1 MLRWS
6 DDQLREYHSKR
17 QGRAE
22 AHAEARQHQKETK
35 RPKYRNRKTSIDGRT
50 FDSKL
55 EAARYVELKRLQE
68 GGIIS
73 GLQCQVPFAL
83 EINGNLICK
92 YVADFVY
99 LDVDKK
105 RVVEDVKCGPTASR
119 NDYRIKKKLMK
130 AIHGI
135 EIREFRK
142 EKANARSPR

>member
-22 AHAEARQHQKETK
+22 AHAEARKHQKEVK

-55 EAARYVELKRLQE
+55 EAERYVELKRLQE

-130 AIHGI
+130 AVHGI
-135 EIREFRK
+135 SVMEVKRVR
-142 EKANARSPR
+142 

>member
-22 AHAEARQHQKETK
+22 ANAEARQHQKEVK
-35 RPKYRNRKTSIDGRT
+35 RPKYNNKKVSIDGRT

-55 EAARYVELKRLQE
+55 EASRYVELKRLQE

-92 YVADFVY
+92 YICDFRYVDIDGKMVTEDAKGDRTRVY
-99 LDVDKK
+99 
-105 RVVEDVKCGPTASR
+105 A
-119 NDYRIKKKLMK
+119 IKKKLMK
-130 AIHGI
+130 ALHGI
-135 EIREFRK
+135 EILEFTKRK
-142 EKANARSPR
+142 LNARSPR